1 MIKITDKTVINTVY
15 LPKLKPSSN
24 LHIVLYGAGEE
35 KYDLGNYEDLGVY
48 ENFYKVNLSLEN
60 VPDGEYKYCV
70 NDYERGLIIIG
81 DLKETSKA
89 PDDTDTYIQNHIQND
104 NVDGYI
110 SFS

>member
-1 MIKITDKTVINTVY
+1 MIKIADKTVINTIY
-15 LPKLKPSSN
+15 LPKLRPLSE

-35 KYDLGNYEDLGVY
+35 EYDIGTYEDLGMY

-60 VPDGEYKYCV
+60 IPDGEYKYCI
-70 NDYERGLIIIG
+70 NDYEKGLLIIG

-89 PDDTDTYIQNHIQND
+89 PDVNDTYIQND
-104 NVDGYI
+104 DDYEVV

>member
-1 MIKITDKTVINTVY
+1 MIKITDKTVINTAY
-15 LPKLKPSSN
+15 LPKLKPSSG

-35 KYDLGNYEDLGVY
+35 KYDLGTYEDIGMY

-60 VPDGEYKYCV
+60 IPDGEYKYSI
-70 NDYERGLIIIG
+70 NDYEQGLLIIG

-89 PDDTDTYIQNHIQND
+89 PDVTDTYIQND
-104 NVDGYI
+104 DDYEVV

>member
-1 MIKITDKTVINTVY
+1 MIKITDKTVINTIY
-15 LPKLKPSSN
+15 LPKLKPLSE

-35 KYDLGNYEDLGVY
+35 EYDIGTYEDLGMY

-60 VPDGEYKYCV
+60 IPDGEYKYSI
-70 NDYERGLIIIG
+70 NDYEQGLLIIG

-89 PDDTDTYIQNHIQND
+89 PDVTDTYIQND
-104 NVDGYI
+104 DDYDVI

>member
-1 MIKITDKTVINTVY
+1 MIKITDKTVINTIY
-15 LPKLKPSSN
+15 LPKLKPISE

-35 KYDLGNYEDLGVY
+35 EYDIGTYEDIGMY

-60 VPDGEYKYCV
+60 IPDGEYKYCI
-70 NDYERGLIIIG
+70 NDYEKGLMIIG

-89 PDDTDTYIQNHIQND
+89 PDVNDTYIQND
-104 NVDGYI
+104 DDYEVV

>member
-1 MIKITDKTVINTVY
+1 MIKITDKTVINTIY
-15 LPKLKPSSN
+15 LPKLRPLSE

-35 KYDLGNYEDLGVY
+35 EYDIGTYEDLGMY

-60 VPDGEYKYCV
+60 IPDGEYKYCI
-70 NDYERGLIIIG
+70 NDYEKGLLIIG

-89 PDDTDTYIQNHIQND
+89 PDVNDTYIQND
-104 NVDGYI
+104 DDYEVV

>member
-1 MIKITDKTVINTVY
+1 MIKIADKTVINTIY
-15 LPKLKPSSN
+15 LPKLRPLSE

-35 KYDLGNYEDLGVY
+35 EYDIGTYEDIGMY

-60 VPDGEYKYCV
+60 IPDGEYKYSI
-70 NDYERGLIIIG
+70 NDYEQGLLIIG

-89 PDDTDTYIQNHIQND
+89 PDVTDTYIQND
-104 NVDGYI
+104 DDYDVV

>member
-1 MIKITDKTVINTVY
+1 MIKITDKTVINTIY
-15 LPKLKPSSN
+15 LPKLRPLSE

-35 KYDLGNYEDLGVY
+35 EYDIGTYEDLGMY

-60 VPDGEYKYCV
+60 IPDGEYKYCI
-70 NDYERGLIIIG
+70 NDYEKGLMIIG

-89 PDDTDTYIQNHIQND
+89 PDVNDTYIQND
-104 NVDGYI
+104 DDYEVV

>member
-1 MIKITDKTVINTVY
+1 MIKIADKTVINTIY
-15 LPKLKPSSN
+15 LPKLKPLSE

-35 KYDLGNYEDLGVY
+35 EYDIGTYEDLGMY

-60 VPDGEYKYCV
+60 IPDGEYKYCI
-70 NDYERGLIIIG
+70 NDYEQGLIIIG

-89 PDDTDTYIQNHIQND
+89 PDVNDTYIQND
-104 NVDGYI
+104 DDYEVV

>member
-1 MIKITDKTVINTVY
+1 MIKIADKTVINTIY
-15 LPKLKPSSN
+15 LPKLKPLSE

-35 KYDLGNYEDLGVY
+35 EYDIGTYEDLGMY

-60 VPDGEYKYCV
+60 IPDGEYKYCI
-70 NDYERGLIIIG
+70 NDYEQGLLIIG

-89 PDDTDTYIQNHIQND
+89 PDVNDTYIQND
-104 NVDGYI
+104 DDYDVI

>member
-1 MIKITDKTVINTVY
+1 MIKIADKTVINTIY
-15 LPKLKPSSN
+15 LPKLRPLSE

-35 KYDLGNYEDLGVY
+35 EYDIGTYEDLGMY

-60 VPDGEYKYCV
+60 IPDGEYKYSI
-70 NDYERGLIIIG
+70 NDYEQGLLIIG

-89 PDDTDTYIQNHIQND
+89 PDVTDTYIQND
-104 NVDGYI
+104 DDYDVV

>member
-1 MIKITDKTVINTVY
+1 MIKITDKTVINTIY
-15 LPKLKPSSN
+15 LPKLNPLSE

-35 KYDLGNYEDLGVY
+35 EYDIGTYEDLGMY

-60 VPDGEYKYCV
+60 IPDGEYKYCI
-70 NDYERGLIIIG
+70 NDYEKGLMIIG

-89 PDDTDTYIQNHIQND
+89 PDVNDTYIQND
-104 NVDGYI
+104 DDYEVV

>member
-1 MIKITDKTVINTVY
+1 MIKITDKTVINTIY
-15 LPKLKPSSN
+15 LPKLKPLSE

-35 KYDLGNYEDLGVY
+35 EYDIGTYEDLGMY

-60 VPDGEYKYCV
+60 IPDGEYKYSI
-70 NDYERGLIIIG
+70 NDYEQGLLIIG

-89 PDDTDTYIQNHIQND
+89 PDVNDTYIQND
-104 NVDGYI
+104 DDYDVI